1 MAQSPQAAKSTM
13 AGRAALPRL
22 QPTRPENDT
31 SRERLLLLPVFGCFA
46 LCAVVLLL
54 ALCDKGDDRGSEPQ
68 HETEELMPSHLEV
81 EQHAASCLQ
90 RRACCPVHI

>member
-1 MAQSPQAAKSTM
+1 MVEADIAVAQSPQAAKSAI

-31 SRERLLLLPVFGCFA
+31 SRRLLLLPVFGCFA

-54 ALCDKGDDRGSEPQ
+54 ALCDKGDDR
-68 HETEELMPSHLEV
+68 
-81 EQHAASCLQ
+81 A
-90 RRACCPVHI
+90 RATARD